1 MSDDFKFDLRQ
12 FDEAIFYRLETTDKA
27 LPEIINTAA
36 RNSAYRAA
44 QFTPVATD
52 ATIRQSLTSN
62 PHLLAALTS
71 RYLAATGQ
79 GRLPAPQFKAA
90 MQAYMRAKFG
100 TKKYLRSG
108 WAPCIRAMGGNFRGG
123 VNQKAEDAYAK
134 RSGRKSGIHSSGR
147 RATRMRLAALL
158 IWITDQPTEAKA
170 KSAEAIA
177 FRALQKGI
185 DFVADD
191 MIKHAQE
198 KLAKLY
204 Q

>member
-1 MSDDFKFDLRQ
+1 MSNDFKFDLRQ
-12 FDEAIFYRLETTDKA
+12 FEEAIFYRLETTDKA

-36 RNSAYRAA
+36 RNAAYRAA

-52 ATIRQSLTSN
+52 ATIRASLAK

-71 RYLAATGQ
+71 RHLRRAGI
-79 GRLPAPQFKAA
+79 GKLPPGEFRAA
-90 MQAYMRAKFG
+90 MQAYLRAKLG

-123 VNQKAEDAYAK
+123 VNQKSEDAYGK
-134 RSGRKSGIHSSGR
+134 KSGRKSGIHSTGR

-158 IWITDQPTEAKA
+158 IWITDQPTDAKA
-170 KSAEAIA
+170 SSAEAIA
-177 FRALQKGI
+177 FTALQKGI

-191 MIKHAQE
+191 MIRHAQE

-204 Q
+204 L